1 MKPLQTTATN
11 SQPPQT
17 LAQPAL
23 CVHTLEDLRLFLTAF
38 TAGGC
43 SSLRPV
49 SALRILRVFSPGG
62 LDTTGTKAEE
72 RGRWLRYVK
81 KWCHHDTA
89 QKRVLPLPSATEA
102 LQIRSAS
109 HARSMHRVLHQLH
122 VQQKFSSLF
131 IGILIHSS
139 APGMRRSPLS
149 QLPWCR
155 DLRNQARSIQHLQ
168 RLGLLHIS
176 LDWYPHANRHLET
189 LSLTPAGQKLLLG
202 HWGKALQ
209 HQGNLPS
216 SPNLPLAA

>member
-11 SQPPQT
+11 SHPSQT
-17 LAQPAL
+17 LIQPAL

-38 TAGGC
+38 TA
-43 SSLRPV
+43 
-49 SALRILRVFSPGG
+49 GG

-81 KWCHHDTA
+81 KWCRHDTA
-89 QKRVLPLPSATEA
+89 QKRVLPVPGASEA
-102 LQIRSAS
+102 LQIRSAA

-149 QLPWCR
+149 QLPWCK
-155 DLRNQARSIQHLQ
+155 DVRNQPQIIQKAQ
-168 RLGLLHIS
+168 RMGLLHIS

-202 HWGKALQ
+202 HWGKAIQQPTTSLA
-209 HQGNLPS
+209 
-216 SPNLPLAA
+216 SPGLYLAA